1 MKDKLNLASRYE
13 DDEISYL
20 CVEHEIQIM
29 VRFDKSGKIIQV
41 DFFFQNR
48 NLYKLVTED
57 QLMAIYKGIMK
68 NCRLIDGIYRL
79 PSEGIEAKEFEPAE
93 TYVLKF
99 SPNPCLRWTKE
110 CQEYHPK
117 AWDTV
122 VKYFDSLEQ
131 TK

>member
-1 MKDKLNLASRYE
+1 MNLASRYE
-13 DDEISYL
+13 DDEIGYL

-93 TYVLKF
+93 TYVLEF
-99 SPNPCLRWTKE
+99 SPNACLRWAKE

-117 AWDTV
+117 TWDAV

-131 TK
+131 PK

>member
-1 MKDKLNLASRYE
+1 MNLASRYE

-93 TYVLKF
+93 TYVLEF
-99 SPNPCLRWTKE
+99 SPNACL
-110 CQEYHPK
+110 
-117 AWDTV
+117 
-122 VKYFDSLEQ
+122 
-131 TK
+131 

>member
-1 MKDKLNLASRYE
+1 MNLASRYE

-93 TYVLKF
+93 TYVLEF
-99 SPNPCLRWTKE
+99 SPNACLRW
-110 CQEYHPK
+110 CN
-117 AWDTV
+117 D
-122 VKYFDSLEQ
+122 
-131 TK
+131 

>member
-1 MKDKLNLASRYE
+1 
-13 DDEISYL
+13 
-20 CVEHEIQIM
+20 M

-79 PSEGIEAKEFEPAE
+79 PSEGIEAKECEP
-93 TYVLKF
+93 
-99 SPNPCLRWTKE
+99 E

-117 AWDTV
+117 TWDAV

-131 TK
+131 PK

>member
-1 MKDKLNLASRYE
+1 MNLASRYE

-79 PSEGIEAKEFEPAE
+79 PSEGIEAKEFSF
-93 TYVLKF
+93 YLQCCFKLSGIDV
-99 SPNPCLRWTKE
+99 
-110 CQEYHPK
+110 
-117 AWDTV
+117 
-122 VKYFDSLEQ
+122 
-131 TK
+131 

>member
-1 MKDKLNLASRYE
+1 
-13 DDEISYL
+13 
-20 CVEHEIQIM
+20 M

-93 TYVLKF
+93 TYVLEF
-99 SPNPCLRWTKE
+99 SPNACLRWEKE
-110 CQEYHPK
+110 FQEYHPK
-117 AWDTV
+117 TWDAV

-131 TK
+131 PK

>member
-1 MKDKLNLASRYE
+1 MNLASRYE

-93 TYVLKF
+93 T
-99 SPNPCLRWTKE
+99 
-110 CQEYHPK
+110 
-117 AWDTV
+117 
-122 VKYFDSLEQ
+122 
-131 TK
+131 